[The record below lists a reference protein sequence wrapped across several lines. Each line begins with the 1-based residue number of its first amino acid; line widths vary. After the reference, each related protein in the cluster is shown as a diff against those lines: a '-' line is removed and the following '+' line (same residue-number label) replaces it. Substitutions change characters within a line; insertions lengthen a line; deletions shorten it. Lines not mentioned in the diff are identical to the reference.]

1 MQTMP
6 DLLFSTGPIA
16 IVSAEALFIWA
27 GKWNCYAKFNR
38 YTDIKNYYN
47 MAILVQVT
55 VDNVGILFRDTVY
68 VVGEHAEHL

>member
-1 MQTMP
+1 
-6 DLLFSTGPIA
+6 
-16 IVSAEALFIWA
+16 
-27 GKWNCYAKFNR
+27 
-38 YTDIKNYYN
+38 